1 MIKIVRIYLTLGG
14 SISAGVVFAVIE
26 TYKEFSFEAAHKV
39 PPYSDVHGHSFRVC
53 ISMQGEADATYGW
66 AANLYEV
73 ESRIDELQGELDHR
87 YLNDIEGLE
96 MPSLENLAKWVFD
109 KLDGHIAGLE
119 SVHVSRGASGQSEG
133 CIYRRANGANGG

>member
-1 MIKIVRIYLTLGG
+1 M
-14 SISAGVVFAVIE
+14 IE

-53 ISMQGEADATYGW
+53 VSIHGEPDATYGW
-66 AANLYEV
+66 SANLYDV
-73 ESRIDELQGELDHR
+73 ETRIEKLHGELDHR

-96 MPSLENLAKWVFD
+96 MPSLENLAKWLFD
-109 KLDGHIAGLE
+109 RLDGHIHGLE

-133 CIYRRANGANGG
+133 CIYRRPAVANAA

>member
-1 MIKIVRIYLTLGG
+1 M
-14 SISAGVVFAVIE
+14 SVVVIE

-53 ISMQGEADATYGW
+53 VSMLGEPDATYGW
-66 AANLYEV
+66 AANLYDV
-73 ESRIDELQGELDHR
+73 EAKIEKVQSELDHR

-96 MPSLENLAKWVFD
+96 MPSLENLAKWLFD
-109 KLDGHIAGLE
+109 RLDGDIKGLE

-133 CIYRRANGANGG
+133 CIYRRPAASSTV